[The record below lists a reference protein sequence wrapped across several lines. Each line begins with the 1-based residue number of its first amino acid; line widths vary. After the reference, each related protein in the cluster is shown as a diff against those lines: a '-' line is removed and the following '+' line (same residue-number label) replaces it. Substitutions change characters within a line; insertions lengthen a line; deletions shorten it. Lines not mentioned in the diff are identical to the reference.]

1 MTRTMDR
8 TAFLGL
14 RHRCPGSCLNSG
26 TRASVSVRFPP
37 PRQEPLQSHKE
48 VRMNIGEPIRE
59 LEVEPLLY
67 PAGLP
72 EAPAEPTPSSI
83 PESDPVEVP
92 A

>member
-1 MTRTMDR
+1 
-8 TAFLGL
+8 
-14 RHRCPGSCLNSG
+14 
-26 TRASVSVRFPP
+26 
-37 PRQEPLQSHKE
+37 
-48 VRMNIGEPIRE
+48 MNIGEPIRE

-72 EAPAEPTPSSI
+72 EAPAEPMPSSI